1 MILTNKCTVIS
12 SKKKD
17 VLNHKCRS
25 MSNCGTKKTPVFSN
39 FLLLEGTIYGRGG
52 DYTGFYSTVY
62 VSLVSVGG
70 KLL

>member
-52 DYTGFYSTVY
+52 TIHRILQYCICFSG
-62 VSLVSVGG
+62 
-70 KLL
+70 